1 MGAEVTAVN
10 ASHKED
16 MLRSIG
22 ADDVSRESMTLVS
35 IHPRIAPHG
44 DFTG

>member
-1 MGAEVTAVN
+1 MRQIYNLEQLYSDMG
-10 ASHKED
+10 
-16 MLRSIG
+16 M